1 MNFFKSILSDDPDPP
16 KPGDLNESDP
26 NSLLKQQPRD
36 DDSDSS
42 DASDSDPANRWSF
55 GGLIKTFAVH
65 SESVIETY
73 RRDLTE
79 FGSGLKKET
88 EIFRE
93 TASRAVKDLPAS
105 IEAGASAAQGALD
118 GVLKSTAQIISKE
131 SLGFASDG
139 EPETP
144 DTNRSMN
151 SGRYSWFESQLS
163 AIQSDVYTF
172 CEEPEDVEDY
182 MKWKKG
188 FELEE
193 NRDEINGVIEKN
205 GTLEGIYR
213 RVVPSAVDHETF
225 WCRYFYRVDKL
236 KLQESVRAKLVKRAI
251 SIEDEEELSWDFDD
265 DEGDSSEGERAG
277 VPKVKGDGDNVAS
290 DQDLKQEGLKSGS
303 PHEKEN
309 VDAND
314 GEKSVVDVSLGEK
327 EVKSEDGMKE
337 NNDEKV
343 ECEGSVEGKND
354 EKVKS
359 EESVEEKN
367 DEKVKYEGSVEGKND
382 EKVRSEVSVE
392 EKNDEKVKSEG
403 IIIERKNEERVSV
416 EEKGES
422 GKQFDASNVDQ
433 SKAAE
438 EELGWDEIEDTG
450 SGDEKKI
457 SATSDGNSPNRDELR
472 KQMSAAEDDDD
483 LNWDI
488 EEDDEPVKA

>member
-36 DDSDSS
+36 DDDSDSS
-42 DASDSDPANRWSF
+42 DASDSDPANGWSF
-55 GGLIKTFAVH
+55 GGLIKTFAVR
-65 SESVIETY
+65 SESMIETY

-105 IEAGASAAQGALD
+105 IEAGASAAHGALD
-118 GVLKSTAQIISKE
+118 GVLKSTAHIISKE

-163 AIQSDVYTF
+163 AIQSDVNTF
-172 CEEPEDVEDY
+172 CEELEDVEDY

-193 NRDEINGVIEKN
+193 NRDEIDGVIEKN

-251 SIEDEEELSWDFDD
+251 SIDDEEELSWDFDD
-265 DEGDSSEGERAG
+265 DEGDSSEGDRAG
-277 VPKVKGDGDNVAS
+277 VPKVKGDNVAS
-290 DQDLKQEGLKSGS
+290 DQDLNPVLKQEGLKSGS
-303 PHEKEN
+303 PHEKDN

-314 GEKSVVDVSLGEK
+314 GDKSVVDVSLGEK
-327 EVKSEDGMKE
+327 EVKSEDSME
-337 NNDEKV
+337 NNVEKV
-343 ECEGSVEGKND
+343 EYEVSVEGKND

-359 EESVEEKN
+359 EESGEEKN
-367 DEKVKYEGSVEGKND
+367 DVTVKSGGIDTEGKNE
-382 EKVRSEVSVE
+382 EKVSM
-392 EKNDEKVKSEG
+392 
-403 IIIERKNEERVSV
+403 

-422 GKQFDASNVDQ
+422 GKQADASKVDQ
-433 SKAAE
+433 LKAAE

-457 SATSDGNSPNRDELR
+457 SATSNGNSPNRAELR
-472 KQMSAAEDDDD
+472 KRMSAAEDDDD

>member
-36 DDSDSS
+36 GDDNDSS
-42 DASDSDPANRWSF
+42 DASDSDPANEWSF
-55 GGLIKTFAVH
+55 GGLIKTFAVR

-131 SLGFASDG
+131 SLGFGSDG

-163 AIQSDVYTF
+163 AIQSDVNTF

-193 NRDEINGVIEKN
+193 NRDEIDGVIEKN
-205 GTLEGIYR
+205 GTLEGIYT

-251 SIEDEEELSWDFDD
+251 SIDDEEELSWDFDD
-265 DEGDSSEGERAG
+265 DEGDRAG
-277 VPKVKGDGDNVAS
+277 VPKVIGDGDNVAS
-290 DQDLKQEGLKSGS
+290 DEDLNPVLKSGS

-309 VDAND
+309 VD

-327 EVKSEDGMKE
+327 EVKSEECGEVKRDEKVKSEGSVKE

-343 ECEGSVEGKND
+343 ESEGSVEGKNDEKVKYEESMEEKNDEKVESEGSVEGKND

-367 DEKVKYEGSVEGKND
+367 DEKVKCGGIDTEGKN
-382 EKVRSEVSVE
+382 
-392 EKNDEKVKSEG
+392 
-403 IIIERKNEERVSV
+403 

-422 GKQFDASNVDQ
+422 GKQVDASKVDQ

-457 SATSDGNSPNRDELR
+457 SVTSNGNSPSRDELR
-472 KQMSAAEDDDD
+472 KRMSAAEDDGD